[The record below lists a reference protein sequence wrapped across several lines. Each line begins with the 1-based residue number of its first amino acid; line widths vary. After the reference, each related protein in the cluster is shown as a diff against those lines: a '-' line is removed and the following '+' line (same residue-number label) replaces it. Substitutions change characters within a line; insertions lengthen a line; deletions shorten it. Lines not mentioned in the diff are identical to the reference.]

1 MLGIEL
7 SERGMLPDPLMRWGM
22 RRLMAERLE
31 NESRDRGEREFAE
44 YQKRLQALRD
54 SAVAEQVDKA
64 NEQHYEV
71 PAPFFRAVLGKHLK
85 YSACY
90 WEGENGEPLD
100 SLEDAEA
107 RMLAIT
113 CARAGLKDGQDV
125 LELGCGWGSIT
136 LWMASHYPGS
146 RITAVSNSASQR
158 EYILAECERRGL
170 DNVKVVTADVNAFQP
185 EGEFDRVVS
194 VEMIEHV
201 KNYQVLL
208 RRIASWLRPGGKLFV
223 HIFCHRTLL
232 YPFTVEGESDWM
244 AKYFFSGGLMPS
256 ENTLLNFQDDLHIE
270 AQWRVLGK
278 HYERTSNA
286 WLANL
291 DERHDEV
298 LAVMRATYG
307 DADAKRWLNRWRMFF
322 LAVAELFGYRGG
334 TEWFVAHYRFARRD

>member
-71 PAPFFRAVLGKHLK
+71 PAAFFRAVLGKHLK
-85 YSACY
+85 YSSCY
-90 WEGENGEPLD
+90 WEGENGESLD
-100 SLEDAEA
+100 SLDEAEA
-107 RMLAIT
+107 RMLALT
-113 CARAGLKDGQDV
+113 CERAGLENGQDV

-158 EYILAECERRGL
+158 EHILAECERRGL
-170 DNVKVVTADVNAFQP
+170 DNVKVITADVNSFQP

-194 VEMIEHV
+194 VEMFEHV

-223 HIFCHRTLL
+223 HIFCHRNLL

-256 ENTLLNFQDDLHIE
+256 ENTLLNFQDDLRIE
-270 AQWRVLGK
+270 AQWRVLGE
-278 HYERTSNA
+278 HYEQTSNA

-298 LAVMRATYG
+298 LAVMRETYG

-322 LAVAELFGYRGG
+322 LAVAELFGYRDG
-334 TEWFVAHYRFARRD
+334 TEWFVAHYRFVRPG

>member
-71 PAPFFRAVLGKHLK
+71 PAAFFRAVLGKHLK
-85 YSACY
+85 YSSCY
-90 WEGENGEPLD
+90 WEGENGESLKSLD
-100 SLEDAEA
+100 EAEA
-107 RMLAIT
+107 RMLALT
-113 CARAGLKDGQDV
+113 CERAGLEDGQDV

-158 EYILAECERRGL
+158 EHILAECERRGL
-170 DNVKVVTADVNAFQP
+170 DNVKVITADVNSFQP
-185 EGEFDRVVS
+185 EGGFDRVVS
-194 VEMIEHV
+194 VEMFEHV

-223 HIFCHRTLL
+223 HIFCHRNLL

-256 ENTLLNFQDDLHIE
+256 ENTLLNFQDDLRIE
-270 AQWRVLGK
+270 AQWRVLGE
-278 HYERTSNA
+278 HYEQTSNA

-298 LAVMRATYG
+298 LAVMRETYG

-322 LAVAELFGYRGG
+322 LAVAELFGYRDG
-334 TEWFVAHYRFARRD
+334 TEWFVAHYRFVRPA

>member
-31 NESRDRGEREFAE
+31 NESGDRGEREFAE

-71 PAPFFRAVLGKHLK
+71 PAAFFRAVLGKHLK
-85 YSACY
+85 YSSCY
-90 WEGENGEPLD
+90 WEGENGESLD
-100 SLEDAEA
+100 SLDEAEA
-107 RMLAIT
+107 RMLALT
-113 CARAGLKDGQDV
+113 CERAGLEDGQDV

-158 EYILAECERRGL
+158 EHILSECEQRGL
-170 DNVKVVTADVNAFQP
+170 DNVKVITADVNSFQP
-185 EGEFDRVVS
+185 DGEFDRVVS
-194 VEMIEHV
+194 VEMFEHV

-223 HIFCHRTLL
+223 HIFCHRNLL

-256 ENTLLNFQDDLHIE
+256 ENTLLNFQDDLRIE
-270 AQWRVLGK
+270 AQWRGLGE
-278 HYERTSNA
+278 HYEQTSNA

-298 LAVMRATYG
+298 LSVMRETYG

-322 LAVAELFGYRGG
+322 LAVAELFGYRDG
-334 TEWFVAHYRFARRD
+334 TEWFVAHYRFVRPG